1 MPDPFVPLITG
12 IHILLAAA
20 SGLPKIDVEATCRAS
35 EQEILKLFGDTTV
48 VTFDS
53 CMRQESE
60 ALALIETN
68 WRAYP
73 DSAKTLWVQAK
84 GYMPSYVEWHTCLE
98 MQRVLQEI
106 RAKEN
111 APSTSGGPAR

>member
-1 MPDPFVPLITG
+1 MPGPFVPLITG
-12 IHILLAAA
+12 MHILLAAA

-35 EQEILKLFGDTTV
+35 EKEILKIFGDTTA
-48 VTFDS
+48 VTFES

-60 ALALIETN
+60 ALALIEKN

-73 DSAKTLWVQAK
+73 DSAKTLCVQAK

-98 MQRVLQEI
+98 MQQALQEI
-106 RAKEN
+106 RAKED